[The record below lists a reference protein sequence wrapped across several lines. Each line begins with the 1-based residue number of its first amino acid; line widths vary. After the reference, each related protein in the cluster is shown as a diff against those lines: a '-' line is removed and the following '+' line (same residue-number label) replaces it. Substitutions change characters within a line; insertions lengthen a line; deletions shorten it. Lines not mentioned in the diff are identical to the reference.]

1 MHGRSLDGC
10 LTGLVQGAC
19 RVNSGNQ
26 WRGRLARAIPP
37 HKYQYEEGD
46 RVMYVAIFFQDL
58 PGTAA
63 KRQAVVSEHR
73 KYIEAHAS
81 QVLAAGAP
89 FPDDGKT
96 GRGGSYGFP
105 VASPQE
111 ARDFVA
117 KDHFTQAGDRASC
130 PRQPLDQTL
139 FHGEI

>member
-1 MHGRSLDGC
+1 MHGGSLDGV
-10 LTGLVQGAC
+10 LTGLIQGAC

-73 KYIEAHAS
+73 KYMEAHAS
-81 QVLAAGAP
+81 QVLAAGAT
-89 FPDDGKT
+89 FTDDGKAV
-96 GRGGSYGFP
+96 RGGSYVEIG
-105 VASPQE
+105 
-111 ARDFVA
+111 
-117 KDHFTQAGDRASC
+117 RASC
-130 PRQPLDQTL
+130 RERVCQYV
-139 FHGEI
+139 